1 MTGHILFDLLCIA
14 YLIYK
19 VFKIYSCYNS
29 CQIFLPFYIYISH
42 FVYPFT
48 CYVHLGYQHV
58 LAIVTNAAM
67 KLSLQ
72 ISYRVPAFIL
82 NMYSEM
88 EPWQLHQFSFY
99 ILISNIR
106 VPFPHVLTKY
116 LDLVILYCYFPW
128 LWL

>member
-67 KLSLQ
+67 NNGIQCLLKPLFSNLLA
-72 ISYRVPAFIL
+72 IYLEAELLDHMLIL
-82 NMYSEM
+82 N
-88 EPWQLHQFSFY
+88 LIFAGNFVLFSTVVYHFT
-99 ILISNIR
+99 
-106 VPFPHVLTKY
+106 FP
-116 LDLVILYCYFPW
+116 
-128 LWL
+128 